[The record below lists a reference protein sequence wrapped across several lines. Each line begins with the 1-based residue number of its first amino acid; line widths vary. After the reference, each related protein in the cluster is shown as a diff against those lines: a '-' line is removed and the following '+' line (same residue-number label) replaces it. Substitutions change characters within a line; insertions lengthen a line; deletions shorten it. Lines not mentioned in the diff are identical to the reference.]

1 MNGEWLRRSYYET
14 KDGVQQ
20 RDASSNA
27 LSKMGELG
35 TDKMAGLPAIQGIE
49 YVLTGFDAVTV
60 EVQEKVG
67 RHIGSA
73 LVSVHKRVVFRD
85 AEQVGGSENEK
96 IILAIEMSYEDRSK

>member
-1 MNGEWLRRSYYET
+1 MVAQEARRPVFIDLT
-14 KDGVQQ
+14 G
-20 RDASSNA
+20 RDSENES
-27 LSKMGELG
+27 
-35 TDKMAGLPAIQGIE
+35 DQV
-49 YVLTGFDAVTV
+49 VLTGFDAVTV

-96 IILAIEMSYEDRSK
+96 IILAIEMLLFRPAKGRLQHAFISQASGTAMQP